1 MVSAVRMSGSSATM
15 LAWVPLLVGLAAAG
29 CSFDTTPGAGIT
41 SGGSGGRTFTADGG
55 DRGTLNG
62 DAGITT
68 GGGPPVPITPAD
80 LGGYGLGPPV
90 SGTTAAGGGVV
101 AGATG
106 CNTVVGVARD
116 FKGKNEAGG
125 DPDFE
130 AFSGA
135 KPTPG
140 LVDAQLGADQKP
152 VYASKCQGGT
162 MSATDC
168 PYGQQTTSQANYDTW
183 YRNTENVNKPYLVYF
198 QLASSGGVSTFSS
211 KAFFPLDGAGW
222 GNSGTGQDGKQ
233 HNFGFTTELHTTF
246 KYTGGEHFTFTG
258 DDDLWVFINGHLAL
272 DIGGLHP
279 SASGTVDLDASA
291 TALGITAGNNYPLEL
306 FHAERH
312 TSASNFR
319 VDTNFVFVDCGLI
332 IP

>member
-1 MVSAVRMSGSSATM
+1 MVSTGRILGSSASI
-15 LAWVPLLVGLAAAG
+15 WVLLFGLAAAG
-29 CSFDTTPGAGIT
+29 CSFDTAPGGGATAGGT
-41 SGGSGGRTFTADGG
+41 GGRVFTLDGG

-62 DAGITT
+62 DSGTKPAS
-68 GGGPPVPITPAD
+68 GPPVPITPAE
-80 LGGYGLGPPV
+80 LGGYGLGGPV
-90 SGTTAAGGGVV
+90 SESTAGGGGV
-101 AGATG
+101 AAGSTG

-116 FKGKNEAGG
+116 FKGKNEPGG
-125 DPDFE
+125 HPDFE

-135 KPTPG
+135 KPTLG
-140 LVDAQLGADQKP
+140 LIAAQLGTDQKP
-152 VYASKCQGGT
+152 VYASKCEGGT
-162 MSATDC
+162 MSSTDC
-168 PYGQQTTSQANYDTW
+168 PYGQQTTSQASYDVW
-183 YRNTENVNKPYLVYF
+183 YRNTENTNKPYLVYF
-198 QLASSGGVSTFSS
+198 QFADSGGVSTFSS

-233 HNFGFTTELHTTF
+233 HNFGFTTEIHTTF
-246 KYTGGEHFTFTG
+246 KYGGGEHFTFTG

-279 SASGTVDLDASA
+279 SASGTVDLDMSA
-291 TALGITAGNNYPLEL
+291 TALGITPGNNYPLEL

-312 TSASNFR
+312 TNASNFR